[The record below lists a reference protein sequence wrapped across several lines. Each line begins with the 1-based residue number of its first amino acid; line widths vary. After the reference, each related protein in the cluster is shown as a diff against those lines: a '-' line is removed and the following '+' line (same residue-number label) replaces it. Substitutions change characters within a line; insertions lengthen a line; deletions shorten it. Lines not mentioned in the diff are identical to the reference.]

1 MSLNPIVK
9 PVTTRRQLEAR
20 IISKAWREPLYKERL
35 LKDPKGVL
43 QEEVRQIDPSITL
56 PETLQVFVHQESP
69 TAYHLV
75 LPRNPKDI
83 SLGEVV
89 GDDLEAVAPQTIAVV
104 VLAAVA
110 VNTVGV
116 VNNVG
121 AANVVAAGNVATTGN
136 AVANYNT
143 IA

>member
-1 MSLNPIVK
+1 MSTAK
-9 PVTTRRQLEAR
+9 QPVATRRDLEAR
-20 IISKAWREPLYKERL
+20 IIAKAWRDPAYRERL
-35 LKDPKGVL
+35 IKDPKSVL
-43 QEEVRQIDPSITL
+43 QEEVKAVDPSVAL
-56 PETLQVFVHQESP
+56 PENLQVAVHEES
-69 TAYHLV
+69 ANNYHLV
-75 LPRNPKDI
+75 VPRNPREI
-83 SLGEVV
+83 TLGEVV
-89 GDDLEAVAPQTIAVV
+89 GHDLEAVAPQTIAVV

-143 IA
+143 VG